1 VNQTHF
7 QELNRATSMTIESG
21 KSYKIGTVLKQLLKN
36 INENFKHY
44 ESRQNDLLASYNSM
58 LYMINKEIMFQRNH
72 EMYNGILLG
81 VNEAGQLMVNVNGK
95 IKTFRHKEIKLIFE

>member
-1 VNQTHF
+1 
-7 QELNRATSMTIESG
+7 
-21 KSYKIGTVLKQLLKN
+21 
-36 INENFKHY
+36 
-44 ESRQNDLLASYNSM
+44 
-58 LYMINKEIMFQRNH
+58 MINKEIMFQRNH